1 MNFSTLFSKAASSG
15 LSAGLTGGV
24 SSLVGLGT
32 NLLIGG
38 IKSLFGRSDAQK
50 QKDLMNEQARL
61 NYEYTSKLM
70 GQQHDYNVSDFYLQ
84 NEYNSPVNQR
94 SRLEAAGINPA
105 MMGTSNTTTLGI
117 SPTSASGYSPVDYSS
132 VVQASQQERLIDAQI
147 SNLRSQSNLT
157 NQQAKNVDIKN
168 DYEAL
173 IGSNTVTLLGTQIKL
188 NEKLTESEAQ
198 KIAESKSRVDTTVKE
213 AQARID
219 NLRKQTD
226 NIEFEQLVA
235 ASYLQLETVFKQSQ
249 IDSQAQALA
258 LKEIETLTGVSV
270 AEAEIA
276 LKRSQKRL
284 NNASADYQ
292 ENVNNQEFDYD
303 FSLANGNLYRTRQVS
318 ALNSVDLGNQ
328 YQKGYN
334 KAYLPTLRRRAESE
348 LKSVDLGNAKT
359 AVDIATQTSEALR
372 KWVPLLGLQ

>member
-105 MMGTSNTTTLGI
+105 ILGGANTTTLGI
-117 SPTSASGYSPVDYSS
+117 SPTSASGFSPVDYSG
-132 VVQASQQERLIDAQI
+132 VVHASQQERLIDAQI
-147 SNLRSQSNLT
+147 ASMHSQANLT
-157 NQQAKNVDIKN
+157 NQQAKNIDIKN

-173 IGSNTVTLLGTQIKL
+173 IGSRQVTLLDTQIKL
-188 NEKLTESEAQ
+188 NDKLTESEAQ
-198 KIAESKSRVDTTVKE
+198 KIAESIARVDNTTKE
-213 AQARID
+213 AEARVE
-219 NLRKQTD
+219 NLRKQNS
-226 NIEFEQLVA
+226 NIDFEQRI
-235 ASYLQLETVFKQSQ
+235 ASAYLELETIFKTAD
-249 IDSQAQALA
+249 IDLRAQELA
-258 LKEIETLTGVSV
+258 LRRIQTMTGVSV
-270 AEAEIA
+270 AQAEIA
-276 LKRSQKRL
+276 LKRA
-284 NNASADYQ
+284 NARESNARAAYQ
-292 ENVNNQEFDYD
+292 ENVNDVEFTVDPSY
-303 FSLANGNLYRTRQVS
+303 ANGNLYRTRQVS
-318 ALNSVDLGNQ
+318 GLNSVGLQND
-328 YQKGYN
+328 YQRGYN
-334 KAYLPTLRRRAESE
+334 QAYLPTLRKRASSE
-348 LKSVDLGNAKT
+348 LTQIELKNAELVET
-359 AVDIATQTSEALR
+359 IAIQASEAIR
-372 KWVPLLGLQ
+372 KWIPFIGAN